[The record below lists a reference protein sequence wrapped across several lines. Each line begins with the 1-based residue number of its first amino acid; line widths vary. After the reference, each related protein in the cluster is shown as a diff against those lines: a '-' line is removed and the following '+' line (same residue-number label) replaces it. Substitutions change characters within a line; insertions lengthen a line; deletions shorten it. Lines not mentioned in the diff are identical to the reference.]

1 MAAKIP
7 IAWVILLVILAVFG
21 FFGYHILQ
29 ASNPTGG
36 PTHVNPVMRTLPEP
50 AAPVEREAQSANP
63 AQREVSRHEAHD
75 SFDVADS
82 APAPVVHKQK
92 PIPNRMPT
100 VPGQSEEDLRSPE
113 PLQRTPPSIQYDL
126 PEASDPLNRTVNMES
141 EFGSNLRHPEQMIE
155 AGFTDTGEEFMK
167 GIRAFDSGDVGSSF
181 SLL

>member
-29 ASNPTGG
+29 ASAPVTA
-36 PTHVNPVMRTLPEP
+36 PIHENPVMRSMPEP
-50 AAPVEREAQSANP
+50 AAPVERAPVSAEK
-63 AQREVSRHEAHD
+63 REVSRHESHD

-82 APAPVVHKQK
+82 APAPVVPKQK
-92 PIPNRMPT
+92 PIPNRMPS
-100 VPGQSEEDLRSPE
+100 VPGQTEDDLRSPE

-167 GIRAFDSGDVGSSF
+167 GIRAFDSGDIGSSF